1 MFASN
6 HAWLIYIRVVQARVA
21 ARELPGQTV
30 GGDVLERNLYIY
42 LNRASLPC
50 SPSLSRNAFF

>member
-30 GGDVLERNLYIY
+30 GGDVLERSLYI
-42 LNRASLPC
+42 LTGPRCRVRRL
-50 SPSLSRNAFF
+50 